1 MKIVVVLLTHIDNL
15 PPARNLLLVL
25 SKLGYEISLIT
36 MYSDALPN
44 EIKENNKICIYDL
57 QLQIEYNKI
66 KCFINRFKRRYK
78 LRKLLKEITNK
89 DDIVWT
95 VTDYDA
101 MECGKILLKYRH
113 VMQLMELIED
123 IPYFDE
129 IPFLKA
135 HLSLIGGK
143 AKVVVVPE
151 YNRAFLQQG
160 YWNLKDVPIVLP
172 NKPFI
177 DFHERRLEITNLEAK
192 SVLEKIKDKKII
204 LYQGVFGYER
214 VLDQFI
220 EAVEM
225 LGDEYCVLLVGRYDE
240 EAKKL
245 LNKYPKIYFIP
256 FMKAPEHLKVTSYAH
271 IGILSYVITNN
282 IRHYLPFNAMYC
294 APNKIYEYANFG
306 IPMIGNN
313 IPGLNYPFEKYNIGK
328 CAEQL
333 TAVKIA
339 EAIQTIELN
348 YSEMSKNCID
358 FFNSVNLEEIILE
371 IIDKAKDN

>member
-25 SKLGYEISLIT
+25 SKLGYEVALIT

-44 EIKENNKICIYDL
+44 EIKENKKMCIYDL
-57 QLQIEYNKI
+57 QPQIEYNKI
-66 KCFINRFKRRYK
+66 KCFINRFKRRYTV
-78 LRKLLKEITNK
+78 RKLLKEITNK

-101 MECGKILLKYRH
+101 MECGKVLLKYRH

-245 LNKYPKIYFIP
+245 LKKYPKTYFIP

-339 EAIQTIELN
+339 EAIQAIELN
-348 YSEMSKNCID
+348 YSEMSKKCID
-358 FFNSVNLEEIILE
+358 FFNSVNLEEIIIK